1 MEIVAKSIKKDE
13 QIVATQDLQLHTK
26 WVIEEALKLMDQ
38 YSLDK
43 VSKLTGFDKSWI
55 KDLIFFSS
63 YFHDIGKATKEFQ
76 STIKE
81 GAKSY
86 HSLYSA
92 SVLVSIEDFELI
104 ESNRYINLL
113 LLTVLTH
120 HSLLPEKG
128 RGNIGVSFNFLNSA
142 EEFFNGYKKSYEK
155 YLKKDC
161 SYSFNFEIYQ
171 DMRIEIEAI
180 ENDLKYIKNS
190 HKLRVL
196 YTYVSGILNLADWM
210 ASARFNKTYT
220 PITFH
225 VFPTKNNFI
234 KRLTFDK
241 LREFQENL
249 SNSKGSF
256 LVEIPTGEGKTE
268 GSLFWAI
275 NNLQNSHSKII
286 YTLPT
291 QTTSNKLYERVQNFF
306 KKNEC
311 GLVHSNAKLYLEK
324 QYERESGKVDDVF
337 ESDALLSKSFNK
349 PVTVS
354 TIDSLLKYFI
364 NIGRFNIAM
373 KNFFNSVVII
383 DEVHAYDMKLMGF
396 LKRFLEL
403 CREMD
408 IKVCLMS
415 ASIPN
420 QIKKLLGV
428 ENYPLITQKD
438 LFRKKANEIVKK
450 NFFLDEDLESV
461 LDEYLKNK
469 KILIIRNTIKTATNT
484 YKKLRELR
492 IKKDDIVLYHSA
504 FKKIDRTKKEN
515 LIYEKLESSEP
526 FILVA
531 TQIVEVSLDIDFNV
545 MFTDNA
551 PIDSLI
557 QRFGRVNR
565 KKSLSNKGI
574 VYIYK
579 TKNPLPYRDTI
590 LDLTYSTI
598 ENGYF
603 ELGQYTKWLN
613 AVYDQVF
620 EDDIGI
626 KNELTRLFDEAY
638 SKYDCVIKRLCGIK
652 QLLDN
657 YDLRDIEKPKN
668 DYLLYDDFMNDE
680 ISSKDYYE
688 HTIALPSY
696 YGKLYKHPLP
706 EDVKKTLFYDVL
718 KLNYSFEEG
727 VIIPDNEENSFDYL

>member
-1 MEIVAKSIKKDE
+1 
-13 QIVATQDLQLHTK
+13 
-26 WVIEEALKLMDQ
+26 
-38 YSLDK
+38 
-43 VSKLTGFDKSWI
+43 
-55 KDLIFFSS
+55 
-63 YFHDIGKATKEFQ
+63 
-76 STIKE
+76 
-81 GAKSY
+81 
-86 HSLYSA
+86 
-92 SVLVSIEDFELI
+92 
-104 ESNRYINLL
+104 
-113 LLTVLTH
+113 
-120 HSLLPEKG
+120 
-128 RGNIGVSFNFLNSA
+128 
-142 EEFFNGYKKSYEK
+142 
-155 YLKKDC
+155 
-161 SYSFNFEIYQ
+161 
-171 DMRIEIEAI
+171 MRIEIEAM

-225 VFPTKNNFI
+225 VFPTKNNFV

-652 QLLDN
+652 QSLDN